1 MTLLP
6 ASSFL
11 GSESADV
18 GVVQLSSP
26 SVVPAIFTGTL
37 ATSELAGRLGAAGG
51 SVDCLLLIP
60 LLIFCLKV
68 AITSW

>member
-1 MTLLP
+1 MTVLP

-37 ATSELAGRLGAAGG
+37 PTSELAGRLGAA
-51 SVDCLLLIP
+51 
-60 LLIFCLKV
+60 
-68 AITSW
+68 

>member
-1 MTLLP
+1 MTVLP

-37 ATSELAGRLGAAGG
+37 TTSELGRLEEAEG
-51 SVDCLLLIP
+51 SADCLLLIP
-60 LLIFCLKV
+60 LPIFCLKL